1 MSRIFEDLEH
11 ERTGELPP
19 PRSFS
24 TSRRA
29 SKQSQVEIAESQ
41 RKRDRTKKCGEGVE
55 GWEAER
61 WKIPGVQPC
70 DIGYIDISS
79 DNLVYLVGLCDTLT
93 RFWYVNTPCVSSV
106 FFFLGPVFQT
116 YIYHVSFPA

>member
-1 MSRIFEDLEH
+1 MFEDLEQ

-24 TSRRA
+24 TSRREPA
-29 SKQSQVEIAESQ
+29 SSHKVEIAESQ
-41 RKRDRTKKCGEGVE
+41 RKRDGTKKCREGVE

-70 DIGYIDISS
+70 DDW
-79 DNLVYLVGLCDTLT
+79 V
-93 RFWYVNTPCVSSV
+93 
-106 FFFLGPVFQT
+106 
-116 YIYHVSFPA
+116 

>member
-19 PRSFS
+19 KGPFPPQEEP
-24 TSRRA
+24 A
-29 SKQSQVEIAESQ
+29 SSHKVEIAESQ

-70 DIGYIDISS
+70 DDW
-79 DNLVYLVGLCDTLT
+79 V
-93 RFWYVNTPCVSSV
+93 
-106 FFFLGPVFQT
+106 
-116 YIYHVSFPA
+116 